1 MSDRLTVR
9 IEATMKIDTDNPYN
23 ELKRVFHE
31 PSRLAIMSALC
42 ADAGGLSFNELKAA
56 CDLTDG
62 NQSRHLK
69 TLETAG
75 MVTITKSFIGVKPR
89 TTVFLSDQGREN
101 FLGYLSALEIV
112 LQRAADAVQPTDV
125 SLAQASPAGA

>member
-1 MSDRLTVR
+1 
-9 IEATMKIDTDNPYN
+9 MKKRKQSTNPYT

-42 ADAGGLSFNELKAA
+42 AADDGMTFNELKAA

-69 TLETAG
+69 TLESAD
-75 MVTITKSFIGVKPR
+75 MVRIEKTFVGAKPR
-89 TTVFLSDQGREN
+89 TTVFLSGQGRES
-101 FLGYLSALEIV
+101 FLEYLVALETV
-112 LQRAADAVQPTDV
+112 LQRAAEAAQPGEMHVARVT
-125 SLAQASPAGA
+125 A

>member
-1 MSDRLTVR
+1 
-9 IEATMKIDTDNPYN
+9 MKIDTDNPYN

-42 ADAGGLSFNELKAA
+42 AAAGGLSFNELKAA

-69 TLETAG
+69 TLESAG
-75 MVTITKSFIGVKPR
+75 MVTIKKGFIGVKPR
-89 TTVFLSDQGREN
+89 TTVFLSDQGRES
-101 FLGYLSALEIV
+101 FLDYLSALEIV
-112 LQRAADAVQPTDV
+112 LQRAADAVQPGDV
-125 SLAQASPAGA
+125 SLPHVSPAGA

>member
-1 MSDRLTVR
+1 
-9 IEATMKIDTDNPYN
+9 MKIDTDNPYN

-42 ADAGGLSFNELKAA
+42 AAASGLSFNELKAA

-69 TLETAG
+69 TLESAG
-75 MVTITKSFIGVKPR
+75 MVTIKKGFIGVKPR
-89 TTVFLSDQGREN
+89 TTVFLSDQGRES
-101 FLGYLSALEIV
+101 FLEYLSALEIV
-112 LQRAADAVQPTDV
+112 LQRAADAVQPGDV
-125 SLAQASPAGA
+125 SLAQVSPAGA